1 MSKKNIYNKH
11 KLRNFFYSFLGIII
25 IIIKG
30 LTNKFFFPYT
40 IKFFQIIFSP
50 KLIIIYLTTIFI
62 ILIDFFIYTI
72 FFLINKETVLNHKLI
87 NKYYKNK
94 NFYNFNFIFF
104 YYSIYKDNFYPNK
117 IIHLLLIQDPSQKNL
132 ISKHFSRYIFFNMFF
147 FFLKKETIFFS
158 NKDSY
163 KWKFN
168 FIIKKKVFFY
178 KKIYIKK
185 NFYCKKSISIK
196 SFEKVLLS
204 NNNLINEL
212 ENKFLFINSHLLLHK
227 RSHLLLHKR
236 NLTFFN
242 YKKINLKTK
251 FNISKVN
258 FITLNGIKYQGIIL
272 KNFIIKNFSFKKVDF
287 VFSNDYFITNNL
299 IASSS
304 TIKLKSIN
312 IFGVIRFFIYNIFS
326 YSIFRFFLKSN
337 FKYRFNNINRVDK
350 KIIFSTSAY
359 YNNYF
364 HFIFEII
371 IPNYY
376 YFIKYKKKL
385 DVVTFIPFPN
395 IEKDLIDVFENKLIL
410 VNPNS
415 QNSFSE
421 GICGNFLNKIDNFYP
436 AFSSNKSVITDQLY
450 INKKAVKI
458 FSERIINSLKDKN
471 LSNNKV
477 AYIQRSQNIRVTK
490 NFIDIKKIFSKE
502 IDFYS
507 IEDLAIFNQANIFNS
522 YNKIICPA
530 GSALTNM
537 IFCKPNTKI
546 LILLPEYN
554 LTFFHFW
561 QYVADISNVDILYK
575 YGIMD
580 TSFKNIADPLNS
592 NYVVNLKTIR
602 DFIV

>member
-11 KLRNFFYSFLGIII
+11 KLLNFFYSCSGIII

-30 LTNKFFFPYT
+30 LTNKLFFPYT

-117 IIHLLLIQDPSQKNL
+117 IIHLLLIQDPSPKNL
-132 ISKHFSRYIFFNMFF
+132 ILKYFSKYIFFNMFL

-178 KKIYIKK
+178 KKINIKK
-185 NFYCKKSISIK
+185 NFNCKKNISIK

-212 ENKFLFINSHLLLHK
+212 EDKFIFLNSHLLLHK
-227 RSHLLLHKR
+227 R
-236 NLTFFN
+236 NFTFNNKYN
-242 YKKINLKTK
+242 YKQINLKTK

-258 FITLNGIKYQGIIL
+258 FITLNGIKYKGIIL
-272 KNFIIKNFSFKKVDF
+272 KNFIIKKFFFKKVDF

-299 IASSS
+299 IARSSP
-304 TIKLKSIN
+304 INLKLVN
-312 IFGVIRFFIYNIFS
+312 IFGIIRFFIYKAFS
-326 YSIFRFFLKSN
+326 NYIFRFFLNSDS
-337 FKYRFNNINRVDK
+337 KYRFNNINRVDK
-350 KIIFSTSAY
+350 KIIFSTSSY
-359 YNNYF
+359 YTNYF

-395 IEKDLIDVFENKLIL
+395 IKKDLIDVFENKLIL

-415 QNSFSE
+415 KNSFRE
-421 GICGNFLNKIDNFYP
+421 GICGNFVNKIDNFYP
-436 AFSSNKSVITDQLY
+436 ALSSNKSIITDQFY

-477 AYIQRSQNIRVTK
+477 AYIQRSSNLRAIL
-490 NFIDIKKIFSKE
+490 NFKDIKKIFSKE

-507 IEDLAIFNQANIFNS
+507 IEDLSIFNQANIFNS

-546 LILLPEYN
+546 LILLPKYN

-575 YGIMD
+575 DGKANV
-580 TSFKNIADPLNS
+580 SLRNIIDPLNS
-592 NYVVNLKTIR
+592 NYILNLKTIR

>member
-1 MSKKNIYNKH
+1 M
-11 KLRNFFYSFLGIII
+11 FL
-25 IIIKG
+25 
-30 LTNKFFFPYT
+30 
-40 IKFFQIIFSP
+40 
-50 KLIIIYLTTIFI
+50 
-62 ILIDFFIYTI
+62 
-72 FFLINKETVLNHKLI
+72 
-87 NKYYKNK
+87 
-94 NFYNFNFIFF
+94 
-104 YYSIYKDNFYPNK
+104 
-117 IIHLLLIQDPSQKNL
+117 
-132 ISKHFSRYIFFNMFF
+132 

-178 KKIYIKK
+178 KKINIKK
-185 NFYCKKSISIK
+185 NFNWKKNISIK

-212 ENKFLFINSHLLLHK
+212 EDKFIFLNSHLLLHK
-227 RSHLLLHKR
+227 R
-236 NLTFFN
+236 NFTFNNKYN
-242 YKKINLKTK
+242 YKQINLKTK

-258 FITLNGIKYQGIIL
+258 FITLNGIKYKGIIL
-272 KNFIIKNFSFKKVDF
+272 KNFIIKKFFFKKVDF

-299 IASSS
+299 IARSSP
-304 TIKLKSIN
+304 INLKLVN
-312 IFGVIRFFIYNIFS
+312 IFGIIRFFIYKAFS
-326 YSIFRFFLKSN
+326 NYIFRFFLNSDS
-337 FKYRFNNINRVDK
+337 KYRFNNINRVDK
-350 KIIFSTSAY
+350 KIIFSTSSY
-359 YNNYF
+359 YTNYF

-395 IEKDLIDVFENKLIL
+395 IKKDLIDVFENKLIL

-415 QNSFSE
+415 KNSFRE
-421 GICGNFLNKIDNFYP
+421 GICGNFVNKIDNFYP
-436 AFSSNKSVITDQLY
+436 ALSSNKSIITDQFY

-477 AYIQRSQNIRVTK
+477 AYIQRSSNLRAIL
-490 NFIDIKKIFSKE
+490 NFKDIKKIFSKE

-507 IEDLAIFNQANIFNS
+507 IEDLSIFNQANIFNS

-546 LILLPEYN
+546 VLAIAQLI
-554 LTFFHFW
+554 
-561 QYVADISNVDILYK
+561 
-575 YGIMD
+575 
-580 TSFKNIADPLNS
+580 
-592 NYVVNLKTIR
+592 
-602 DFIV
+602 

>member
-1 MSKKNIYNKH
+1 LSKKIIYNKH
-11 KLRNFFYSFLGIII
+11 KLRNFFYSFLGIIL

-30 LTNKFFFPYT
+30 LTIKFFFPYV
-40 IKFFQIIFSP
+40 IKFFQNIFRP
-50 KLIIIYLTTIFI
+50 KLIIIYLTTILI
-62 ILIDFFIYTI
+62 MPIDFFIYTI
-72 FFLINKETVLNHKLI
+72 FFLINKEIVLNHKLI

-94 NFYNFNFIFF
+94 NFYYFNFVFF

-117 IIHLLLIQDPSQKNL
+117 IIQLLLIQDQSKKNL
-132 ISKHFSRYIFFNMFF
+132 ILKEFSRYIFFNMFL

-185 NFYCKKSISIK
+185 NFNYKKNISIK

-212 ENKFLFINSHLLLHK
+212 EDKSLFLNSHLLLHK
-227 RSHLLLHKR
+227 R
-236 NLTFFN
+236 NFTFFNKNYN
-242 YKKINLKTK
+242 YKKINLKPK
-251 FNISKVN
+251 FNISKIN
-258 FITLNGIKYQGIIL
+258 FITLNGIKYQGITL
-272 KNFIIKNFSFKKVDF
+272 KNFIIKNFFFKKVDF

-304 TIKLKSIN
+304 PIKLKFVN
-312 IFGVIRFFIYNIFS
+312 MFGLIRFFIYNMFS
-326 YSIFRFFLKSN
+326 YSIFRFFLNNN

-350 KIIFSTSAY
+350 KIIFSTSSY

-376 YFIKYKKKL
+376 YFVKYKKKL
-385 DVVTFIPFPN
+385 DVVTFIPFSN

-415 QNSFSE
+415 KNSFRE
-421 GICGNFLNKIDNFYP
+421 GICGNFVNKIDNFYP
-436 AFSSNKSVITDQLY
+436 AFSTNKNIIIDQFY

-477 AYIQRSQNIRVTK
+477 AYIQRSQNIRNIL
-490 NFIDIKKIFSKE
+490 NFKDIKKYFSKE

-507 IEDLAIFNQANIFNS
+507 IEHLSIFNQANIFNS

-546 LILLPEYN
+546 LILLPEYS

-561 QYVADISNVDILYK
+561 QYVADISNVDIFYK
-575 YGIMD
+575 DGKIKIS
-580 TSFKNIADPLNS
+580 SFTDIIDPLNS
-592 NYVVNLKTIR
+592 NYIVNLKTIR